1 MCPAVDQPLQ
11 LDAKQLEQ
19 AMKSQAMTVSEL
31 ARRSGVSRTAIHGLL
46 RGGRKRVQKR
56 TFDRV
61 AQTLDLRPDQLSAAG
76 ALGKYLDWVVRQN
89 AELDFAGFGIVHL
102 DRLPLEDLFVPMEVE
117 ESLEAETSGLPEM
130 LAVALGQQVRRPTP
144 AGPPRRMETAEAA
157 AGYPRL
163 VLTGPPGSGKTT
175 LARHLAGAAARAL
188 AEGKPGKL
196 PLLVRLVEYDRASE
210 ELGALDPAGYVAA
223 WFRQDQGI
231 DVEPL
236 LRERLESGA
245 CIVLLDGLDEVAR
258 DRPGEPLARR
268 LEEFI
273 RRYPGN
279 QYLLTARQQGFDRR
293 PWSDQGFR
301 QLDLVPWDDG
311 RIERFVRNWVRATDR
326 VGKGRGAHKEE
337 ERLVERLQSE
347 FCSAPGI
354 RPLTSNPLM
363 LAVLVAMHFAYGAL
377 PRRRAE
383 VYAKLVETFLESWEK
398 AKFSARPGDVL
409 CGTPLEGREYGWLL
423 EDLALQMQHNDA
435 AVAPRW
441 WLADQVARFLG
452 EGLGLGQ
459 EAAKR
464 ECDRV
469 LQYLGDRSGLLVE
482 RGPGLFGF
490 SHLTFQEFFAA
501 RAMIRQSAG
510 LPGRGVVEALRPYLY
525 HPRWSEV
532 VRLVCAQLPPPQ
544 TACLLRSILDDPD
557 PIGRFLHRGPILA
570 LGCLGDGAAIADP
583 ALLDQVFSSVHDL
596 GQSRWLGI
604 TLEVF
609 VLLETLAGT
618 RHAEDAKTTV
628 EGILAAAKASLSAE
642 EYLRLRKP
650 VDREFRQRVAEA
662 ISEHE
667 RKASPLGTRFTVECD
682 GFPVTFYHLA
692 RRLRAERPEE
702 WLERAEK
709 VVLATESH
717 KDLKAAIARQAASL
731 LDTTPKARDF
741 FLVVLRGNRSEK
753 MLGGCGGALAE
764 IAAKDASFRSA
775 LLALFK
781 GDADQ
786 SVRLQCGSLLVMA
799 AEDHAEVRGAL
810 LDALLSNQPPAIKRG
825 AAMGL
830 AFVCEADEAV
840 GHALRQVLRSP
851 TEDIAVR
858 VSAGI
863 SLALYLRTSEVAA
876 ERIRESL
883 HGDTEPLLK
892 RLVGTLAAYAL
903 AEGRV
908 AWEPGLASEVGGVLM
923 ETPEPDEVALNA
935 LRALVDARERRAG
948 LRMEGVLAEAMEGF
962 GGAVDVAMVFGS
974 VARLAQDAQSDVD
987 LLVVG
992 EVTLRQLAEPLDRA
1006 QTVLGRR
1013 INPVVYDPATLRA
1026 KYQDGNPFVH
1036 DVLRREKI
1044 WIKGSED
1051 GLRDMVATAPAGSD
1065 RS

>member
-1 MCPAVDQPLQ
+1 MCPAIDQPLQ

-19 AMKSQAMTVSEL
+19 AMKSQAITVSEL

-163 VLTGPPGSGKTT
+163 VLTGAPGSGKTT

-188 AEGKPGKL
+188 AEGKPGNL

-223 WFRQDQGI
+223 WVRQDKGI

-279 QYLLTARQQGFDRR
+279 QYLLTARQQGFDRG
-293 PWSDQGFR
+293 PWSNQGFR

-311 RIERFVRNWVRATDR
+311 RIEQFVRNWVRATGR

-337 ERLVERLQSE
+337 DRLVERLQSE
-347 FCSAPGI
+347 FRSAPGI

-544 TACLLRSILDDPD
+544 TGSLVRSILDDPD

-570 LGCLGDGAAIADP
+570 LRCLGDGAAIAEP
-583 ALLDQVFSSVHDL
+583 GVLDQVFSSVHDL

-604 TLEVF
+604 TLQVF
-609 VLLETLAGT
+609 HLLENLEKTRCAEQAKATLEAM
-618 RHAEDAKTTV
+618 
-628 EGILAAAKASLSAE
+628 LAAAKASLSTE
-642 EYLRLRKP
+642 DYLRLRKP
-650 VDREFRQRVAEA
+650 VDREFRQRLFDA
-662 ISEHE
+662 ILDHD
-667 RKASPLGTRFTVECD
+667 RKGSPLGTRFTVDCD

-702 WLERAEK
+702 WLQRAEK
-709 VVLATESH
+709 VLLSTEADE
-717 KDLKAAIARQAASL
+717 DLKGQIARQAASIVK
-731 LDTTPKARDF
+731 TTRKARDF
-741 FLVVLRGNRSEK
+741 FLAVLRGNPSGK
-753 MLGGCGGALAE
+753 ILGDCTIPLME
-764 IAAKDASFRSA
+764 IAAQDASFRSA

-781 GDADQ
+781 GHAEE

-799 AEDHAEVRGAL
+799 AKDDAEVHGAL
-810 LDALLSNQPPAIKRG
+810 LDALVSNQPPGMRAGAALGLDAVCEGHQAAREALHQAIK
-825 AAMGL
+825 
-830 AFVCEADEAV
+830 
-840 GHALRQVLRSP
+840 SP
-851 TEDIAVR
+851 TEHPVVQMCA
-858 VSAGI
+858 ACA
-863 SLALYLRTSEVAA
+863 LALSLGTSEEVTDTVAEFLYDETRPYLRIWAA
-876 ERIRESL
+876 C
-883 HGDTEPLLK
+883 GFAK
-892 RLVGTLAAYAL
+892 AL

-908 AWEPGLASEVGGVLM
+908 AWEPGLASEVGRVLM
-923 ETPEPDEVALNA
+923 ETPDHDPIALKA
-935 LRALVDARERRAG
+935 LRLLLDARERRAG

-962 GGAVDVAMVFGS
+962 GGAVEVAMVFGS

-1044 WIKGSED
+1044 WIKGSD
-1051 GLRDMVATAPAGSD
+1051 DALGDLLATASAGSD